1 MIDKPLAYKKD
12 DYLEDLSDIDTDI
25 DFNFIDDIEFNFNDV
40 EIDDIN
46 INLDDMQEDLITE
59 LNDLQDLDFNI
70 DD

>member
-1 MIDKPLAYKKD
+1 MQEKDKSLA
-12 DYLEDLSDIDTDI
+12 LEILSDIDTDI
-25 DFNFIDDIEFNFNDV
+25 D
-40 EIDDIN
+40 

>member
-25 DFNFIDDIEFNFNDV
+25 DFN
-40 EIDDIN
+40 
-46 INLDDMQEDLITE
+46 LDDMQEDLITE

>member
-12 DYLEDLSDIDTDI
+12 DYLEDLSDVDTDI
-25 DFNFIDDIEFNFNDV
+25 DFNFNDV
-40 EIDDIN
+40 EIDDIDF
-46 INLDDMQEDLITE
+46 NLDDMQEDLITE